1 MDNKY
6 VNKALE
12 LSSKVASNVYL
23 DAISK
28 GLMGTLPILIIGSI
42 GCLLGVFPFDPYLQ
56 FIEKIGVKT
65 YFLAAST
72 VTTSCLSIYAAFLIG
87 YRLAGSFKCDQIPAG
102 LISVFAFFITTPL
115 TKDSGL
121 MMEFM
126 GAKGLFGAMIAA
138 LIATRIY
145 CAFMNVDKLKIKMPN
160 GVPPMIA
167 NTFTALIP
175 AILVGLFFIAVA
187 TIFSFTPYGSF
198 TQLVYTVIVTP
209 LNSLG
214 GSVWSLVV
222 LILVQ
227 MFLWFFGIYF
237 KDEKFDGDLIYTGA
251 IDELFDCRYG
261 RLPYRSLDFKFEH
274 LNQDSFQ
281 DHSVVNYTVSEDY
294 TRITEFKFL
303 TGQKDTNGT
312 TIVKEYPF
320 AYTGAEGEIPYYAIL
335 EEKNQ
340 QLYEKYKALTE
351 QFTNFHLLGRLAEYK
366 YYNIDA
372 MCRKAMELAEEL

>member
-1 MDNKY
+1 MFDSI
-6 VNKALE
+6 VIGSGFAGAVVARE
-12 LSSKVASNVYL
+12 LVEKKGQQVLVIDARDHVGGNCYDKKDDYGILIHQYGPHIFHTNIDRVYEYLSRFTDWYEYRHEVVGNVY
-23 DAISK
+23 
-28 GLMGTLPILIIGSI
+28 GRELPIPFNLNTLHMVYDKEKADLLEKKLIEAYGEGSRVPI
-42 GCLLGVFPFDPYLQ
+42 MKLRENDDPDIREIAQYVYENVFLKYTMKQWGQKPEEISPEVTGRVPVVISRDNR
-56 FIEKIGVKT
+56 
-65 YFLAAST
+65 YFKDK
-72 VTTSCLSIYAAFLIG
+72 Y
-87 YRLAGSFKCDQIPAG
+87 Q
-102 LISVFAFFITTPL
+102 SVPL
-115 TKDSGL
+115 HG
-121 MMEFM
+121 
-126 GAKGLFGAMIAA
+126 
-138 LIATRIY
+138 
-145 CAFMNVDKLKIKMPN
+145 
-160 GVPPMIA
+160 
-167 NTFTALIP
+167 
-175 AILVGLFFIAVA
+175 
-187 TIFSFTPYGSF
+187 FTPMFEKMLDHPNIEVWLDTDCGDVLKF
-198 TQLVYTVIVTP
+198 TDD
-209 LNSLG
+209 
-214 GSVWSLVV
+214 
-222 LILVQ
+222 
-227 MFLWFFGIYF
+227 GIYF

-372 MCRKAMELAEEL
+372 MCRKAMELVEEL